1 MKGQIRKL
9 RKEPEVLEEYN
20 EVIKE
25 QLTSGV
31 IESITELERADK
43 VHYIPHLAVVR
54 KEASTTKVRV
64 VCDASAKLGK
74 GGTSLNDCLHV
85 GPSLNPLLF
94 YILVRFREERVAL
107 VGDIEKAFLNIEVAE
122 RDRDCLRFLWCE
134 DVHKP
139 ESKIVVYRFCR
150 VVFGFNA
157 SPFLLN
163 ATLRYHISKYKD
175 EDPEFARKML
185 EGFHVDDL
193 VTGEKNS
200 SAAFHL
206 YETSKQRMA
215 AGGFR
220 LRKWMTNDKALR
232 DRIERNESNATSAR
246 NEEEET
252 FAKVT
257 LGTGAEVS
265 KRCQKVLGL
274 SWDCE
279 KDCIEFSF
287 KKLADRAREMKLTKR
302 NLLSLLAGLFDP
314 LGIISPMI
322 VCMKI
327 LLQNLCC
334 ENRGWDEELEGNS
347 SRNFH
352 EWIADLSKIEGI
364 SISRCIYERTKQE
377 VLECELHGF
386 GDASSKAYCAVVYLV
401 YKTNEGTSAKLL
413 TSKSRVAPLKKV
425 TIPHLELMPARI
437 LAQFMDTVKLALE
450 SQLKVNRVRYWL
462 DSSTALCWIQNR
474 GEWKQFVRHRVNE
487 ILKLTNK
494 EHWGHC
500 PGEENPAD
508 IGLRGAL
515 GSKLRDDKLWWCG
528 PQWLTQGEEKWP
540 ATVEDIRTPESE
552 EELKK
557 TTNVMVVQVQR
568 PPTVANLVDI
578 NRHGSLGK
586 LLRVTAW
593 VLRFIK
599 NARPDQDQTVKRK
612 GRLKREELVQAE
624 GEWLKAAQADL
635 RRQGN
640 FQHLVS
646 ELGLVENDRILR
658 CVGKLVNSDLEVD
671 VRRPIILPRDHAYTT
686 LVIRDCRE
694 RVLHSGVRATLADMR
709 SRYWVLEGRQC
720 VKKVLRKC
728 VTCKKQ
734 EGRAFSAPQTAA
746 LPEFRVKQVPAFSKV
761 GVDFA
766 GPLYVKAATGGV
778 RKVYI
783 ALFSCC
789 VTRAIH
795 LELVEDLSAEA
806 FRRAL
811 RRFAARRGTP
821 TLIVSDNAKT
831 FQATEK
837 ALNDLFNNPEVAS
850 ELDRKKV
857 EWRFNLE
864 RAPWWGGFFERMVGS
879 VKACLRKVLGNAR
892 LTFDELLT
900 VLVKVEGTLNSR
912 PLTYN
917 YNEVEHE
924 VLTPSHLIFGRRIQS
939 MPDEI
944 AEEPEEN

>member
-1 MKGQIRKL
+1 M
-9 RKEPEVLEEYN
+9 
-20 EVIKE
+20 
-25 QLTSGV
+25 
-31 IESITELERADK
+31 
-43 VHYIPHLAVVR
+43 
-54 KEASTTKVRV
+54 
-64 VCDASAKLGK
+64 
-74 GGTSLNDCLHV
+74 
-85 GPSLNPLLF
+85 
-94 YILVRFREERVAL
+94 
-107 VGDIEKAFLNIEVAE
+107 
-122 RDRDCLRFLWCE
+122 
-134 DVHKP
+134 
-139 ESKIVVYRFCR
+139 
-150 VVFGFNA
+150 
-157 SPFLLN
+157 
-163 ATLRYHISKYKD
+163 
-175 EDPEFARKML
+175 
-185 EGFHVDDL
+185 
-193 VTGEKNS
+193 
-200 SAAFHL
+200 
-206 YETSKQRMA
+206 
-215 AGGFR
+215 
-220 LRKWMTNDKALR
+220 
-232 DRIERNESNATSAR
+232 
-246 NEEEET
+246 
-252 FAKVT
+252 
-257 LGTGAEVS
+257 
-265 KRCQKVLGL
+265 
-274 SWDCE
+274 
-279 KDCIEFSF
+279 
-287 KKLADRAREMKLTKR
+287 
-302 NLLSLLAGLFDP
+302 
-314 LGIISPMI
+314 
-322 VCMKI
+322 
-327 LLQNLCC
+327 
-334 ENRGWDEELEGNS
+334 
-347 SRNFH
+347 
-352 EWIADLSKIEGI
+352 
-364 SISRCIYERTKQE
+364 
-377 VLECELHGF
+377 
-386 GDASSKAYCAVVYLV
+386 
-401 YKTNEGTSAKLL
+401 
-413 TSKSRVAPLKKV
+413 
-425 TIPHLELMPARI
+425 
-437 LAQFMDTVKLALE
+437 
-450 SQLKVNRVRYWL
+450 
-462 DSSTALCWIQNR
+462 
-474 GEWKQFVRHRVNE
+474 NE

-508 IGLRGAL
+508 ISLRGAL

-658 CVGKLVNSDLEVD
+658 CVGRLVNSDLEVD

-686 LVIRDCRE
+686 LVIRDCHE

-709 SRYWVLEGRQC
+709 SRYWVPEGRQC

-728 VTCKKQ
+728 VTCKKH
-734 EGRAFSAPQTAA
+734 EGRAFSTPQTAA

-783 ALFSCC
+783 ALFSYC

-811 RRFAARRGTP
+811 RRFVAQRGTP

-837 ALNDLFNNPEVAS
+837 ALNNLFYNPEVAS

-864 RAPWWGGFFERMVGS
+864 RAP
-879 VKACLRKVLGNAR
+879 
-892 LTFDELLT
+892 
-900 VLVKVEGTLNSR
+900 
-912 PLTYN
+912 
-917 YNEVEHE
+917 
-924 VLTPSHLIFGRRIQS
+924 
-939 MPDEI
+939 
-944 AEEPEEN
+944 